1 MQIRVGIVNKQ
12 TKLICVCL
20 YVSKSF
26 SKHRRP
32 ADAVVNFQMEIAWIE
47 AIIYSANN
55 FKLLLLEVDGF
66 NGVHMRHMYL

>member
-1 MQIRVGIVNKQ
+1 MFMQIRVGIVNKQ

-32 ADAVVNFQMEIAWIE
+32 ADAVVNFQMEIA
-47 AIIYSANN
+47 
-55 FKLLLLEVDGF
+55 
-66 NGVHMRHMYL
+66 